1 MHHLLANLLLNIFG
15 WLTGMS
21 FQPKISNSSFPH
33 INEKMLGGSKEF
45 NVPGSGNDHG
55 IHPAIWKYLPHFF
68 PGYQKIR
75 PSFEVTHTNKRN
87 LTGRTPS
94 PKSTRS

>member
-1 MHHLLANLLLNIFG
+1 MHHLLANLLRNIFG

-33 INEKMLGGSKEF
+33 TNKKMIDGPKEL
-45 NVPGSGNDHG
+45 NVSGSGKDHG
-55 IHPAIWKYLPHFF
+55 ILPAIWKFLPPFL

-87 LTGRTPS
+87 FTGRTPS